1 MDLKQVVILVLQ
13 ASILLTVF
21 SLGLKTTMS
30 DLTSL
35 LHRRGLLYR
44 SLFAVFI
51 VMPIVAVLLAQ
62 LFEFRRVVEV
72 ALVALAISP
81 MPPVL
86 PRKEIKAGGA
96 TSYALG
102 LMTVLAVLAVVF
114 VPLALLLLQ
123 AIFGGELSMPPGSV
137 ARVVLISTLVP
148 LAAGVAVRAA
158 LPQVVRAIEKPVAM
172 VATVLLALGAVVLLI
187 ATARA
192 QWALVGNGTLLAMIT
207 FVAIGLAV
215 GHVLGGPDPDHSVVL
230 ALSTACRHPGIGLSI
245 AARNFPDEHFAGA
258 ILLYVIVGTIVTVP
272 YLSLVRRMKPA
283 VAH

>member
-21 SLGLKTTMS
+21 GLGLKTTMS

-123 AIFGGELSMPPGSV
+123 AIFGRELSMPPGSV
-137 ARVVLISTLVP
+137 ARIVLTTTLVP

-158 LPQVVRAIEKPVAM
+158 LPQVAGTIAKPVGTI
-172 VATVLLALGAVVLLI
+172 ATVLLALGAVVLLI
-187 ATARA
+187 ATARE

-245 AARNFPDEHFAGA
+245 AASNFPDEHFAGA

-272 YLSLVRRMKPA
+272 YLSLLRRMKPA